1 VISLAVFSAKN
12 QGGLAYDK
20 AAGWDPQPAFQ
31 MKLSHKI
38 AKLGQPLTYRRTWRR
53 VERVI
58 HPIPLGPIFARID
71 QGRLAEIQADYANS
85 REHYAKYADVKRWLR
100 LNIIRAQDLQLHR
113 CPPKSVLDLGC
124 GGGFFLFV
132 LQQLGYTGLG
142 LDIDEFPLF
151 TRLLELFQVERRLW
165 TIRPFEPLPDLGRKF
180 DLITAFSIDFNR
192 ESKRDWWW
200 GPSEWAFF
208 LDDLERHLNPGG
220 RIFLGLNPSKNKEFY
235 TPELREFFLARG
247 ASVERE
253 NVFFLPKGLA
263 AT

>member
-1 VISLAVFSAKN
+1 
-12 QGGLAYDK
+12 
-20 AAGWDPQPAFQ
+20 

-38 AKLGQPLTYRRTWRR
+38 AKLGQLLTYRRTWRR
-53 VERVI
+53 VERAI
-58 HPIPLGPIFARID
+58 HPIPLGPILARID
-71 QGRLAEIQADYANS
+71 QRELAKIQAEYAHS
-85 REHYAKYADVKRWLR
+85 REHYAKYSDVKRWLR
-100 LNIIRAQDLQLHR
+100 LNIIRAQDLKLQR
-113 CPPKSVLDLGC
+113 SQPKSVLDLGC

-132 LQQLGYTGLG
+132 VQQLGHTGLG

-151 TRLLELFQVERRLW
+151 TRLLKLFQVERRLW

-200 GPSEWAFF
+200 GPPEWAFF
-208 LDDLERHLNPGG
+208 LDDLERLLNPGG

-253 NVFFLPKGLA
+253 NVLFPPKA
-263 AT
+263 SRAT